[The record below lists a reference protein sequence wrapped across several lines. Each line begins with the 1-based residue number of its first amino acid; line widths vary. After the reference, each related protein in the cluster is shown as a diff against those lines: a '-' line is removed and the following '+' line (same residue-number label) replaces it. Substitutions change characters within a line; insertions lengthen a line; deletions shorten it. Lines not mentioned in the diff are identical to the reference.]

1 VSGGE
6 AQLFLDRLGLA
17 TATLVGATIGS
28 FLNVVIAR
36 VPVGL
41 SVVTPR
47 SRCPGCGHQIAWYD
61 NLPVLSWLLLRARCR
76 GCRQPISVR
85 YPLVE
90 LAGGAMAWLAVSR
103 HGLTPRA
110 LAEFTLTALLLTL
123 AAIDLDTWL
132 LPHRLTW
139 PLLALGLAA
148 TALGV
153 APAPSLAS
161 AALGAALGFGSFA
174 LISLAGERLFKK
186 EALGFGD
193 VFLLGGLGAWL
204 GAGALL
210 PVVLLASVQGSL
222 VGLALI
228 LVGRSQPGPPEAT
241 AVAGLPLPAPTGPGD
256 AEQPAAEAP
265 PCFPLAE
272 GPAKGQLPLLEAAP
286 PAEAVHPVEAAPPAE
301 AAHLA
306 EEPPWIPP
314 RHALPFGPFLV
325 AGALEWL
332 WLGDRLARASPLF
345 RIFR

>member
-1 VSGGE
+1 MSGPPLAEWPGW
-6 AQLFLDRLGLA
+6 LLGS
-17 TATLVGATIGS
+17 TAALLGATVGS

-36 VPVGL
+36 VPAGQ

-47 SRCPGCGHQIAWYD
+47 SRCPGCGHEIAWYD

-76 GCRQPISVR
+76 GCHQPISVR

-90 LAGGAMAWLAVSR
+90 LAGGAAGWLALTR
-103 HGLTPRA
+103 HGPTPAA
-110 LAEFTLTALLLTL
+110 LAEFTLVALLLTL

-139 PLLALGLAA
+139 PLIALGLLAA
-148 TALGV
+148 ALGL

-161 AALGAALGFGSFA
+161 AALGAAIGFGGFA
-174 LISLAGERLFKK
+174 LVSLVGEKLLRK

-210 PVVLLASVQGSL
+210 PVVLLASLQGSV
-222 VGLALI
+222 VGVALI
-228 LVGRSQPGPPEAT
+228 LVGRSQPGPD
-241 AVAGLPLPAPTGPGD
+241 APP
-256 AEQPAAEAP
+256 PAAPAAGGEEAP
-265 PCFPLAE
+265 W
-272 GPAKGQLPLLEAAP
+272 
-286 PAEAVHPVEAAPPAE
+286 V
-301 AAHLA
+301 
-306 EEPPWIPP
+306 PP

-332 WLGDRLARASPLF
+332 WLGDRLAALSPLF
-345 RIFR
+345 EVFR